1 MKPGN
6 RPKGNGANSFRIFIL
21 KDEEYQLISLF
32 FFREE
37 ALNLRKSAKTC
48 CFNFFLH
55 YIIERRILNG
65 KKIIYF

>member
-6 RPKGNGANSFRIFIL
+6 RPKGNGANSFRMFIL

-37 ALNLRKSAKTC
+37 ALKL
-48 CFNFFLH
+48 
-55 YIIERRILNG
+55 
-65 KKIIYF
+65 